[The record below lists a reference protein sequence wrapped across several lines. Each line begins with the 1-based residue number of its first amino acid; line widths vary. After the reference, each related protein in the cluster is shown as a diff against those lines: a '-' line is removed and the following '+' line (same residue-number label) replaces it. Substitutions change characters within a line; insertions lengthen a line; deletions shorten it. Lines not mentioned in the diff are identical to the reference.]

1 MRILFFIAS
10 LLVSTSTFAQLRCA
24 DKLIPVPTP
33 SAHHQ
38 LTSAEWTPG
47 SDVIT
52 DVDVLRALNS
62 FVFGKLLCRTSEIEF
77 PTMPTCA
84 QVDATIPESLV
95 CYASSNL
102 GHFVISQDAGKN
114 LHIVFHKVKRPRRQN

>member
-24 DKLIPVPTP
+24 DKLIPLPLP

-38 LTSAEWTPG
+38 LSTAEWTPG
-47 SDVIT
+47 SDIIT
-52 DVDVLRALNS
+52 DVDAQRALNS
-62 FVFGKLLCRTSEIEF
+62 FVFGKLLCRSNEIEF
-77 PTMPTCA
+77 PTMPTCS

-95 CYASSNL
+95 CYANSNL
-102 GHFVISQDAGKN
+102 GHFIISQDAAKN
-114 LHIVFHKVKRPRRQN
+114 LHIVFHKVKRPRRQD

>member
-1 MRILFFIAS
+1 MRILFFI
-10 LLVSTSTFAQLRCA
+10 LGLVVSGQTFAQLRCV
-24 DKLIPVPTP
+24 DKLIPVPLP

-47 SDVIT
+47 TDIIT
-52 DVDVLRALNS
+52 DVDALRAMNS

-77 PTMPTCA
+77 PTMPTCG

-95 CYASSNL
+95 CYVSSNL
-102 GHFVISQDAGKN
+102 GHFVISQDAAKN
-114 LHIVFHKVKRPRRQN
+114 LHIVFHKVKRPRRER